1 MFLSVVVPMPM
12 LQVVQIALM
21 VVGLFFETDVE
32 VGLDAIAKFD
42 KEEEPLDNIPKIEPD
57 KEQFPLVGGM
67 NALMVKLHGTELLY
81 GEDNTEEV
89 DGIETTLDGKAPDMY
104 DLCHRQ

>member
-1 MFLSVVVPMPM
+1 MVPMPM

-42 KEEEPLDNIPKIEPD
+42 KEEEPLDNTKDRIRQRTVP
-57 KEQFPLVGGM
+57 VGGRYEC
-67 NALMVKLHGTELLY
+67 AHG
-81 GEDNTEEV
+81 
-89 DGIETTLDGKAPDMY
+89 
-104 DLCHRQ
+104 

>member
-1 MFLSVVVPMPM
+1 M

-42 KEEEPLDNIPKIEPD
+42 KEEEPLDNIPKIESD
-57 KEQFPLVGGM
+57 KEQFPLLGGM

-89 DGIETTLDGKAPDMY
+89 DGIETTFDGKAPDMY

>member
-1 MFLSVVVPMPM
+1 
-12 LQVVQIALM
+12 
-21 VVGLFFETDVE
+21 
-32 VGLDAIAKFD
+32 
-42 KEEEPLDNIPKIEPD
+42 
-57 KEQFPLVGGM
+57 M

-89 DGIETTLDGKAPDMY
+89 DGIETTFDGKAPDMY

>member
-1 MFLSVVVPMPM
+1 
-12 LQVVQIALM
+12 
-21 VVGLFFETDVE
+21 
-32 VGLDAIAKFD
+32 
-42 KEEEPLDNIPKIEPD
+42 
-57 KEQFPLVGGM
+57 M